1 MGTATVPSKLFIIR
15 HNLYINKL
23 SRYRVRVF
31 RTSVVVNEYKICS
44 PSFTCDVIYLF
55 LHVLYSTLVSM
66 YCNPPLF
73 TCTVL
78 HLVLLILYFTF
89 VYMSCTAQMLTCIVL
104 NPCLSLFTCTVPHL
118 YYMFRTV
125 PLFACILNC
134 TFNYMHCTAPLST
147 CTVLHLCLHVVF
159 CTFAYMQLFKTAI
172 LSVCTVQ

>member
-15 HNLYINKL
+15 HNLYIKTL

-55 LHVLYSTLVSM
+55 LHVLYNTLVSM

-89 VYMSCTAQMLTCIVL
+89 VYMSCTAQLLTCIVL
-104 NPCLSLFTCTVPHL
+104 HP
-118 YYMFRTV
+118 
-125 PLFACILNC
+125 
-134 TFNYMHCTAPLST
+134 
-147 CTVLHLCLHVVF
+147 CLHVLYCIFVYMYCTALVSHVLY
-159 CTFAYMQLFKTAI
+159 CTF
-172 LSVCTVQ
+172 VCMYTKLHL